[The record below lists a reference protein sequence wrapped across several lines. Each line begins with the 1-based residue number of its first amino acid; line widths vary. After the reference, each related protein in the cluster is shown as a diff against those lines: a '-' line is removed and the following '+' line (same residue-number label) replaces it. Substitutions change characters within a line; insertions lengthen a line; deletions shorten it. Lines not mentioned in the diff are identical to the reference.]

1 MVFKQHCF
9 IPSSVRAA
17 QYSPQTAA
25 PAPHLRAPEWAQL
38 VSGLPGWKL
47 RVLPVFWTSR
57 LLRILGQLRGPDG
70 TQQRRQPRHQQRPLT
85 TGSSPPPVLK
95 HSARKTYKY
104 QQTPHICCHTR
115 KRDTKCTIWKD
126 NDKHTHTLRPPRC
139 HWGDID
145 ENLVRLENTVAFHF
159 CLFRRAVWWI
169 WNVANVSLWG
179 GKKDQTW
186 GRMYGCRM
194 MTQIKTEKTIMVDYT
209 VISVHQW
216 LPTGPEDGL
225 TGGKRAFNRHKGWP
239 AHVQCMLGTN
249 SHERESQTPVRHW

>member
-1 MVFKQHCF
+1 MEAPRTACLLDVTASQDTRTASWPRRDTATPSTPPSATASHHRFVST
-9 IPSSVRAA
+9 SSVKA
-17 QYSPQTAA
+17 QRTKKPTNISK
-25 PAPHLRAPEWAQL
+25 PHTY
-38 VSGLPGWKL
+38 V
-47 RVLPVFWTSR
+47 V
-57 LLRILGQLRGPDG
+57 ILGNG
-70 TQQRRQPRHQQRPLT
+70 TP
-85 TGSSPPPVLK
+85 
-95 HSARKTYKY
+95 SAPYGRIMT
-104 QQTPHICCHTR
+104 
-115 KRDTKCTIWKD
+115 
-126 NDKHTHTLRPPRC
+126 NTHTLRPPRC